1 MGKEAYSSFQS
12 DLGNDRKMNTKA
24 FNKKQCLAAPL
35 QGWLEDS
42 GYAYLAERLKSNID
56 ETISFNG
63 KTKNCCVA
71 MVDAVGSTKVTAH
84 LSREDT
90 CKYYGIF
97 LNAMALIAREC
108 GACVVK
114 NIGDSLLYYFCDGKN
129 PDGRSFTKTL
139 ECGMI
144 MLKCSK
150 IVNKR
155 MHDAG
160 LPSVSYR
167 ISADFGTVMLAK
179 SVTASSDDIFGPTVN
194 ICSKIN
200 RMADPNS
207 MIIGNDLYQ
216 NVKNIQGYSFEQ
228 KSGVSLGFK
237 FDYPVF
243 SIIPKDK

>member
-1 MGKEAYSSFQS
+1 MKI
-12 DLGNDRKMNTKA
+12 L
-24 FNKKQCLAAPL
+24 NKKQQLATPL
-35 QGWLEDS
+35 QGRLED
-42 GYAYLAERLKSNID
+42 GAYAYLSERLKTNIN

-71 MVDAVGSTKVTAH
+71 MVDIVNSTKITAH
-84 LSREDT
+84 LSKEET

-97 LNAMALIAREC
+97 LNAMALIAREY

-114 NIGDSLLYYFCDGKN
+114 NIGDSLLFYFCDEKN
-129 PDGRSFTKTL
+129 PNGRSFSKTL
-139 ECGMI
+139 ECGMAMI
-144 MLKCSK
+144 KCSK
-150 IVNKR
+150 IVNES

-167 ISADFGTVMLAK
+167 ISADYGTVMLAK
-179 SVTASSDDIFGPTVN
+179 SVTASSDDIFGSTVN

-200 RMADPNS
+200 RKADPNG

-216 NVKNIQGYSFEQ
+216 NVKNIQGYSFKQ
-228 KSGVSLGFK
+228 NSGVSLGFP